1 MTGHPFGYPADTI
14 GHHLEFTHPPERDH
28 KRTAACTGC
37 TWAEPA
43 PGTGYSRGRQLHPRH
58 LRWATPT
65 ENQADRRIDGTLP
78 AATEAHH
85 HLTWLCDQCGV
96 VTP

>member
-37 TWAEPA
+37 TWKARAGYTLTAGAKQAFLRHLEPA
-43 PGTGYSRGRQLHPRH
+43 
-58 LRWATPT
+58 
-65 ENQADRRIDGTLP
+65 
-78 AATEAHH
+78 
-85 HLTWLCDQCGV
+85 
-96 VTP
+96 